1 MLDLLRAIQS
11 RLNEGDLRGMFCE
24 TLRWGQPQGHPLTLS
39 VGAPVNRSLI
49 LVPVAQLSGL
59 PVFRVDWHNTQL
71 PRLTERRAVYRALTP
86 IHREHLL
93 CYVTEDG
100 KQTAFVWARERDAK
114 KVELRV
120 LPYELG
126 SRARTT
132 IERLR
137 ELSFTLDELAMGE
150 PPITK
155 VIDKLNAAF
164 DVEAV
169 NENFFEQYEAC
180 FREVKSAVQKALDG
194 DDESA
199 HQFTQLLFNR
209 LMFCWFLQKKGWLGG
224 KPDYLLNLLCRAHNY
239 KPPKNFYHDYL
250 SFLFFEVLANPE
262 EQRRKRRPSDPHIVM
277 EAPFLN
283 GGLFE
288 RTKLDERIE
297 SLPTFRRLPNSIF
310 KSILE
315 DLFARYNFT
324 VEESTSLDI
333 QVALDPELLGTI
345 FERLVTG
352 RHETGSYYTPKPVVE
367 FMCRQALKHYL
378 AQETDL
384 PETILEDLVE
394 NHSVENLSPAQAND
408 IIRALDTIKVCDP
421 ACGSGAYL
429 VTMLHELVAIYRA
442 LYSEKLND
450 PQKDYDLKLRIIER
464 NLYGVD
470 IDPFAVHIARLRLWL
485 TLIVDSEET
494 DWRRVKPLPN
504 LDFKIEIGDSLTAPN
519 PQAMPDLFRSVLIQH
534 ADRLAQLK
542 GKYLRAYGEEKR
554 RLERQIKDEE
564 SQLRDALRDS
574 PAPPVALDWRIAFA
588 EVFAEKQGFD
598 IVLANPPYVRQEL
611 IPEAYKRFLSS
622 LSPDQVLQDPKQ
634 LLLSLYPDAA
644 EGRSDLYV
652 YFYARALQLLR
663 PSGIHVFICS
673 NSWLDV
679 AYGGKLQKHLL
690 ENAHILAIYESAL
703 ERQFTSAAINTIIS
717 FLRKG
722 RPDDAAETR
731 FIRLLDA
738 FEKSVTDPSRQRIVV
753 KTRAELWQEGSDES
767 GRYVGNKWGGKYLRA
782 PDIFFTILEKSKGK
796 LVPLGEIAEV
806 RFGIKTGANKF
817 FYLQPVRMSV
827 KDIVELQGISPT
839 TPVRVR
845 NDAGWEG
852 EIEAGWLHPVIKS
865 PREIRTLR
873 VRLEDLNHLL
883 FMPPKEVREGIR
895 ARNLKPLKQYPNA
908 LAYIRWGERQGY
920 HQRPTCKSRN
930 PWWDVGERTPAM
942 VNCNYLIDDR
952 MRFYFAPNGV
962 YVSDDFQ
969 ELRGANEVHA
979 AIASATVTQMFCE
992 LHGRTPF
999 GGGLLKVQ
1007 TYEVKFL
1014 PILNPFLLAS
1024 VQCQRLLSAF
1034 HRLCERPVRS
1044 IFEELGFE
1052 LCREHPYEQVTPE
1065 ALTLEQVQRASP
1077 DRFEL
1082 DAVIFDVLGL
1092 TDEERLE
1099 VYRAVA
1105 QLVKDRLLKAKSVKK
1120 QST

>member
-1 MLDLLRAIQS
+1 MAW
-11 RLNEGDLRGMFCE
+11 
-24 TLRWGQPQGHPLTLS
+24 T
-39 VGAPVNRSLI
+39 
-49 LVPVAQLSGL
+49 
-59 PVFRVDWHNTQL
+59 
-71 PRLTERRAVYRALTP
+71 LTP
-86 IHREHLL
+86 
-93 CYVTEDG
+93 
-100 KQTAFVWARERDAK
+100 
-114 KVELRV
+114 
-120 LPYELG
+120 LP
-126 SRARTT
+126 
-132 IERLR
+132 
-137 ELSFTLDELAMGE
+137 
-150 PPITK
+150 
-155 VIDKLNAAF
+155 
-164 DVEAV
+164 
-169 NENFFEQYEAC
+169 
-180 FREVKSAVQKALDG
+180 
-194 DDESA
+194 
-199 HQFTQLLFNR
+199 
-209 LMFCWFLQKKGWLGG
+209 
-224 KPDYLLNLLCRAHNY
+224 
-239 KPPKNFYHDYL
+239 
-250 SFLFFEVLANPE
+250 
-262 EQRRKRRPSDPHIVM
+262 
-277 EAPFLN
+277 
-283 GGLFE
+283 
-288 RTKLDERIE
+288 
-297 SLPTFRRLPNSIF
+297 
-310 KSILE
+310 
-315 DLFARYNFT
+315 
-324 VEESTSLDI
+324 STSL
-333 QVALDPELLGTI
+333 A
-345 FERLVTG
+345 
-352 RHETGSYYTPKPVVE
+352 
-367 FMCRQALKHYL
+367 
-378 AQETDL
+378 
-384 PETILEDLVE
+384 
-394 NHSVENLSPAQAND
+394 
-408 IIRALDTIKVCDP
+408 
-421 ACGSGAYL
+421 
-429 VTMLHELVAIYRA
+429 
-442 LYSEKLND
+442 
-450 PQKDYDLKLRIIER
+450 
-464 NLYGVD
+464 
-470 IDPFAVHIARLRLWL
+470 LRLWL

-574 PAPPVALDWRIAFA
+574 PAPQGALDWRIAFA

-611 IPEAYKRFLSS
+611 IPQAY
-622 LSPDQVLQDPKQ
+622 KQ

-663 PSGIHVFICS
+663 PNGIHVFICS

-753 KTRAELWQEGSDES
+753 KTRAELWREGSDES

-782 PDIFFTILEKSKGK
+782 PDIFFTILEKGKGK

-806 RFGIKTGANKF
+806 RFGIKTGANEF
-817 FYLQPVRMSV
+817 FYLQPVEMSV
-827 KDIVELQGISPT
+827 KDIVELQGIAPT

-873 VRLEDLNHLL
+873 VRLEDLSHLL

-930 PWWDVGERTPAM
+930 PWWDVGERQIGQAFCM
-942 VNCNYLIDDR
+942 MSYDDQHP
-952 MRFYFAPNGV
+952 FW
-962 YVSDDFQ
+962 
-969 ELRGANEVHA
+969 LNEVALCDARLYDIYA
-979 AIASATVTQMFCE
+979 AQGIEADILVALLNATLVPMCIE
-992 LHGRTPF
+992 LSGRF
-999 GGGLLKVQ
+999 NLGGGALDFKVYEAATIPLLRP
-1007 TYEVKFL
+1007 EA
-1014 PILNPFLLAS
+1014 LNPTD
-1024 VQCQRLLSAF
+1024 VQRLLSAF
-1034 HRLCERPVRS
+1034 HRLCERPIRS

-1052 LCREHPYEQVTPE
+1052 VGREQHSEHPYEQVTPE

-1092 TDEERLE
+1092 TNDERLA
-1099 VYRAVA
+1099 VYKAVA
-1105 QLVKDRLLKAKSVKK
+1105 QLVKDRLVKARSV
-1120 QST
+1120 

>member
-1 MLDLLRAIQS
+1 SGMGGRPPFGFGLGGGRRGWITAHSSSETISLAI
-11 RLNEGDLRGMFCE
+11 L
-24 TLRWGQPQGHPLTLS
+24 PLTS
-39 VGAPVNRSLI
+39 SAPNYISPRKVL
-49 LVPVAQLSGL
+49 LDALSGL

-71 PRLTERRAVYRALTP
+71 PRLTERRAVYRTLTP
-86 IHREHLL
+86 INREHLL
-93 CYVTEDG
+93 CYVTGDG
-100 KQTAFVWARERDAK
+100 KQAAFVWARQRDAK

-120 LPYELG
+120 LPYEVG
-126 SRARTT
+126 SPARTT
-132 IERLR
+132 IERLS
-137 ELSFTLDELAMGE
+137 ELAFSLDELAMGE
-150 PPITK
+150 PPVTK

-169 NENFFEQYEAC
+169 NENFFEQYEDC
-180 FREVKSAVQKALDG
+180 FYREVKPAVKKALDG
-194 DDESA
+194 NDEAA

-224 KPDYLLNLLCRAHNY
+224 DPYYLLNLLHRAHNY
-239 KPPKNFYHDYL
+239 KPPKNLYHDYL

-262 EQRRKRRPSDPHIVM
+262 EQRRKRQPSDPYIVM

-288 RTKLDERIE
+288 RTELDERIE
-297 SLPTFRRLPNSIF
+297 SLPPLRRLPNSLF
-310 KSILE
+310 KSILA

-378 AQETDL
+378 AQETNL

-450 PQKDYDLKLRIIER
+450 PQKDYDLKLRIVER

-494 DWRRVKPLPN
+494 DWRKVKPLPN
-504 LDFKIEIGDSLTAPN
+504 LDFKIEIGDSLTAPD
-519 PQAMPDLFRSVLIQH
+519 PQAMPDLFRFVLIQH

-574 PAPPVALDWRIAFA
+574 PAPQGALDWRIAFA
-588 EVFAEKQGFD
+588 EVFAEKGGFD

-611 IPEAYKRFLSS
+611 IPQPYKR
-622 LSPDQVLQDPKQ
+622 
-634 LLLSLYPDAA
+634 LLLNLYPDAA

-663 PSGIHVFICS
+663 PNGIHFFICS

-722 RPDDAAETR
+722 RPDDSSETR

-753 KTRAELWQEGSDES
+753 KTRAELWQEGADES

-782 PDIFFTILEKSKGK
+782 PDIFFTILEKGKGK
-796 LVPLGEIAEV
+796 LVPLGKIAEV
-806 RFGIKTGANKF
+806 RRGFTTGANEF
-817 FYLQPVRMSV
+817 FYLEPVGMSV
-827 KDIVELQGISPT
+827 KEVVKLQGIAPT

-845 NDAGWEG
+845 NSAGWEG
-852 EIEAGWLHPVIKS
+852 EIEAGWLQPVIKS
-865 PREIRTLR
+865 PREIRTLM
-873 VRLEDLNHLL
+873 VRLEDLRYLL
-883 FMPPKEVREGIR
+883 FMPPKDVREGVKAGNIE
-895 ARNLKPLKQYPNA
+895 PLHQYPKA
-908 LAYIRWGERQGY
+908 LAYIRWGEKQGY
-920 HQRPTCKSRN
+920 HLRPTCRSRN
-930 PWWDVGERTPAM
+930 PWWDVGEWAYPTLFWSDAYNYRYPVAINSGTIYGDKRFFFIYLPQ
-942 VNCNYLIDDR
+942 NC
-952 MRFYFAPNGV
+952 
-962 YVSDDFQ
+962 
-969 ELRGANEVHA
+969 
-979 AIASATVTQMFCE
+979 
-992 LHGRTPF
+992 
-999 GGGLLKVQ
+999 
-1007 TYEVKFL
+1007 FL
-1014 PILNPFLLAS
+1014 PAIYLNSTITPLFVELQGIANLGEGAIYTNVYWLQGYPVLTDIPDLPHSLLP
-1024 VQCQRLLSAF
+1024 AF
-1034 HRLCERPVRS
+1034 RCLCERPVRS
-1044 IFEELGFE
+1044 IFKELGFE
-1052 LCREHPYEQVTPE
+1052 LCRERRCDHPEHPYEHVTPE
-1065 ALTLEQVQRASP
+1065 ALTLERVRRASP

-1092 TDEERLE
+1092 TNEERLA
-1099 VYRAVA
+1099 VYKSVA
-1105 QLVKDRLLKAKSVKK
+1105 QLVKDRLTKARSV
-1120 QST
+1120 

>member
-1 MLDLLRAIQS
+1 MFDLLSAIQS
-11 RLNEGDLRGMFCE
+11 RLNAGNLRESLTPLFCE
-24 TLRWGQPQGHPLTLS
+24 TLRWGHPQGNPLTLS
-39 VGAPVNRSLI
+39 VGAPVNRSLTF
-49 LVPVAQLSGL
+49 VPVAQLSGL

-71 PRLTERRAVYRALTP
+71 PRLTERRAVHRALTP

-93 CYVTEDG
+93 CYVTKDG
-100 KQTAFVWARERDAK
+100 KQAAFVWARQRDAK

-120 LPYELG
+120 LPYEFG
-126 SRARTT
+126 SPARTT
-132 IERLR
+132 IERLS
-137 ELSFTLDELAMGE
+137 ELAFSLDELGLMGE
-150 PPITK
+150 PPVTK

-169 NENFFEQYEAC
+169 NEKFFEQYEDC
-180 FREVKSAVQKALDG
+180 FYREVKPAVKKALDD
-194 DDESA
+194 DDEAA

-224 KPDYLLNLLCRAHNY
+224 DPYYLLNLLHRAHNY
-239 KPPKNFYHDYL
+239 KPPKNLYHDYL

-262 EQRRKRRPSDPHIVM
+262 EQRRKRQPSDPYIVM

-288 RTKLDERIE
+288 RTELDERIE
-297 SLPTFRRLPNSIF
+297 SLPSLRRLPNSIF

-378 AQETDL
+378 AQVANL
-384 PETILEDLVE
+384 PKDILEDLVE

-442 LYSEKLND
+442 IYSEKLND

-494 DWRRVKPLPN
+494 DWRKVKPLPN

-554 RLERQIKDEE
+554 QLEQQIKAEE
-564 SQLRDALRDS
+564 SQLRNALQDS
-574 PAPPVALDWRIAFA
+574 PAPQGALDWRIAFA
-588 EVFAEKQGFD
+588 EVFAEKGGFD

-611 IPEAYKRFLSS
+611 IPQPYKR
-622 LSPDQVLQDPKQ
+622 
-634 LLLSLYPDAA
+634 LLLNLYPDAA

-663 PSGIHVFICS
+663 PNGIHVFICS

-679 AYGGKLQKHLL
+679 AFGGKLQKHLL

-703 ERQFTSAAINTIIS
+703 ERQFASADINTIIS

-722 RPDDAAETR
+722 RPDDSAETR
-731 FIRLLDA
+731 FIRLLDV
-738 FEKSVTDPSRQRIVV
+738 FEKSVNDPSRQRIIV
-753 KTRAELWQEGSDES
+753 KTQAELWQEGLDES

-806 RFGIKTGANKF
+806 RRGFTTGANEF
-817 FYLQPVRMSV
+817 FYLEPVGMSV
-827 KDIVELQGISPT
+827 KDVVELQDIAPT

-852 EIEAGWLHPVIKS
+852 EIEAGWLQPVIKS
-865 PREIRTLR
+865 PREIRTLM
-873 VRLEDLNHLL
+873 VRLEDLCYLL
-883 FMPPKEVREGIR
+883 FMPPKEVREGIKAGNR
-895 ARNLKPLKQYPNA
+895 KPLQQYRHA
-908 LAYIRWGERQGY
+908 LAYIRWGEQKGY
-920 HQRPTCKSRN
+920 HQRSTCRSRN

-952 MRFYFAPNGV
+952 MRFYFASNGV
-962 YVSDDFQ
+962 FVSDDFQ
-969 ELRGANEVHA
+969 ELHDANEVIA
-979 AIASATVTQMFCE
+979 AIASAPVTQMFCE
-992 LHGRTPF
+992 LLGRTPF

-1007 TYEVKFL
+1007 TYEVKAL
-1014 PILNPFLLAS
+1014 LIPNPLLFTPKQF
-1024 VQCQRLLSAF
+1024 QCLLSAF
-1034 HRLCERPVRS
+1034 RHLCERPIRS

-1052 LCREHPYEQVTPE
+1052 LCQERRCEHPEHPYENVKPE
-1065 ALTLEQVQRASP
+1065 ALTLEQVRRASP
-1077 DRFEL
+1077 NRFDL
-1082 DAVIFDVLGL
+1082 DAVIFFGL
-1092 TDEERLE
+1092 D
-1099 VYRAVA
+1099 
-1105 QLVKDRLLKAKSVKK
+1105 Q
-1120 QST
+1120 

>member
-1 MLDLLRAIQS
+1 MLDLLRAIQL

-24 TLRWGQPQGHPLTLS
+24 TLGWGQPQGHPLTLS
-39 VGAPVNRSLI
+39 VGAPVNRSLTF
-49 LVPVAQLSGL
+49 VPIAQLSGL

-71 PRLTERRAVYRALTP
+71 PRLTERRAVYRSLTP
-86 IHREHLL
+86 IYREHLL

-126 SRARTT
+126 SPARTT

-137 ELSFTLDELAMGE
+137 ELAFTLDELAMGE
-150 PPITK
+150 PPVTK

-169 NENFFEQYEAC
+169 NEDFFRRYEDC
-180 FREVKSAVQKALDG
+180 FYQEVKPAVQKALDG

-209 LMFCWFLQKKGWLGG
+209 LMFCWFLQKKGWLNGD
-224 KPDYLLNLLCRAHNY
+224 PYYLLHLLHRAHNY

-288 RTKLDERIE
+288 RTELDERIE

-408 IIRALDTIKVCDP
+408 IIRVLDTIKVCDP

-542 GKYLRAYGEEKR
+542 GRYLRAYGEEKR

-574 PAPPVALDWRIAFA
+574 PAPQGALDWRIAFA

-611 IPEAYKRFLSS
+611 IPQAY
-622 LSPDQVLQDPKQ
+622 KQ

-703 ERQFTSAAINTIIS
+703 ERQFASADINTIIS

-782 PDIFFTILEKSKGK
+782 PDIFFTILEKGRVGAHSHAPL

-806 RFGIKTGANKF
+806 RRGFTTGANEF
-817 FYLQPVRMSV
+817 FYLQPVGMSV
-827 KDIVELQGISPT
+827 KDIVELQGIAPT

-873 VRLEDLNHLL
+873 VRLEDLSHLL

-930 PWWDVGERTPAM
+930 PWWDVGERAFPQIVWVKS
-942 VNCNYLIDDR
+942 VNDNHRQAFIPFEALVDQRLYEL
-952 MRFYFAPNGV
+952 APEEPEILTCCLNSAVFFLAKELTSRVNLGEGALDTAV
-962 YVSDDFQ
+962 Y
-969 ELRGANEVHA
+969 EANQCIV
-979 AIASATVTQMFCE
+979 
-992 LHGRTPF
+992 
-999 GGGLLKVQ
+999 
-1007 TYEVKFL
+1007 
-1014 PILNPFLLAS
+1014 LNPS
-1024 VQCQRLLSAF
+1024 VLSNKQRERLLPAF

-1052 LCREHPYEQVTPE
+1052 LCRKRRCDHPEHPYEQVTPE

-1092 TDEERLE
+1092 TDDERLA
-1099 VYRAVA
+1099 VYKAVA
-1105 QLVKDRLLKAKSVKK
+1105 QLVKDRLIKARSI
-1120 QST
+1120 

>member
-1 MLDLLRAIQS
+1 M
-11 RLNEGDLRGMFCE
+11 GC
-24 TLRWGQPQGHPLTLS
+24 LS
-39 VGAPVNRSLI
+39 SEWTGTTPNCPASL
-49 LVPVAQLSGL
+49 
-59 PVFRVDWHNTQL
+59 
-71 PRLTERRAVYRALTP
+71 VYRALTP
-86 IHREHLL
+86 IYREHLL

-126 SRARTT
+126 SPARTT
-132 IERLR
+132 IERLS
-137 ELSFTLDELAMGE
+137 ELAFTLDELVMGE
-150 PPITK
+150 PPVTK
-155 VIDKLNAAF
+155 VIDKLNTAF

-169 NENFFEQYEAC
+169 NEDFFEQYEAC
-180 FREVKSAVQKALDG
+180 FHREVKPAVKKALDG

-209 LMFCWFLQKKGWLGG
+209 LMFCWFLQKKGWLNGD
-224 KPDYLLNLLCRAHNY
+224 PYYLLNLLRRAHNY

-262 EQRRKRRPSDPHIVM
+262 EQRRKRQPSDPHIVM

-288 RTKLDERIE
+288 RTELDERIE

-542 GKYLRAYGEEKR
+542 GRYLRAYGEEKR

-574 PAPPVALDWRIAFA
+574 PAPQGALDWRIAFA

-622 LSPDQVLQDPKQ
+622 LSPDQGLQDPKQ

-679 AYGGKLQKHLL
+679 AYGGKLQKYLL

-782 PDIFFTILEKSKGK
+782 PDIFFAILEKGKGK

-806 RFGIKTGANKF
+806 RRGFTTGANEF
-817 FYLQPVRMSV
+817 FYLQPVGMSV
-827 KDIVELQGISPT
+827 KDVVELQGIAPT

-845 NDAGWEG
+845 NDARWEG

-873 VRLEDLNHLL
+873 VRLEDLSHLL

-895 ARNLKPLKQYPNA
+895 ARNLKPLKQYLNA

-920 HQRPTCKSRN
+920 HQRSTCKSRN

-992 LHGRTPF
+992 LRGRTPF

-1007 TYEVKFL
+1007 TYEVKSL
-1014 PILNPFLLAS
+1014 PILNPSLLVS
-1024 VQCQRLLSAF
+1024 VHCQRLLSAF

-1052 LCREHPYEQVTPE
+1052 LCRKRRCNHPEHPYEQVMPE

-1092 TDEERLE
+1092 TDDERLA
-1099 VYRAVA
+1099 VYKAVA
-1105 QLVKDRLLKAKSVKK
+1105 QLVKDRLVKARSV
-1120 QST
+1120 

>member
-194 DDESA
+194 EDESA

-209 LMFCWFLQKKGWLGG
+209 LMFCWFLQKKGWLNGD
-224 KPDYLLNLLCRAHNY
+224 PYYLLNLLCRAHNY

-753 KTRAELWQEGSDES
+753 RTRAELWQEGSDES

-782 PDIFFTILEKSKGK
+782 PDIFFTILEKGRVGAHSHAPL

-806 RFGIKTGANKF
+806 RRGFTTGANEF
-817 FYLQPVRMSV
+817 FYLQPVGMSV

-873 VRLEDLNHLL
+873 VRLEDLSHLL

-930 PWWDVGERTPAM
+930 PWWDVGEQDIPPIVLNKG
-942 VNCNYLIDDR
+942 VNDRHFVATNSHALCDQQIYECFTNLPNAQLIAACLNWSGAGIFWEQLGRCN
-952 MRFYFAPNGV
+952 FGEGV
-962 YVSDDFQ
+962 
-969 ELRGANEVHA
+969 LW
-979 AIASATVTQMFCE
+979 IAV
-992 LHGRTPF
+992 
-999 GGGLLKVQ
+999 
-1007 TYEVKFL
+1007 YEASKMLV
-1014 PILNPFLLAS
+1014 LNPS
-1024 VQCQRLLSAF
+1024 VLSNKQRERLLSAF
-1034 HRLCERPVRS
+1034 HCLCERPVRS

-1052 LCREHPYEQVTPE
+1052 LCRKRRCDHPEHPYEQVTPE

-1092 TDEERLE
+1092 TDDER
-1099 VYRAVA
+1099 
-1105 QLVKDRLLKAKSVKK
+1105 
-1120 QST
+1120 

>member
-11 RLNEGDLRGMFCE
+11 RLNAGDLRESLMPLFCE

-39 VGAPVNRSLI
+39 VGAPVNRSLTF
-49 LVPVAQLSGL
+49 VPIAQLSGL

-86 IHREHLL
+86 IYREHLL
-93 CYVTEDG
+93 CYVTENG

-126 SRARTT
+126 SPARTT
-132 IERLR
+132 IERLS
-137 ELSFTLDELAMGE
+137 ELAFTLDELVMGE
-150 PPITK
+150 PPVTK

-169 NENFFEQYEAC
+169 NEDFFRRYEDC
-180 FREVKSAVQKALDG
+180 FYQEVKPAVKKALDG

-224 KPDYLLNLLCRAHNY
+224 DPYYLLNLLRRAHNY

-262 EQRRKRRPSDPHIVM
+262 EQRRKRQPSDPHIVM

-288 RTKLDERIE
+288 RTELDERIE

-408 IIRALDTIKVCDP
+408 IIRVLDTIKVCDP

-574 PAPPVALDWRIAFA
+574 PAPQGALDWRIAFA

-611 IPEAYKRFLSS
+611 IPQAY
-622 LSPDQVLQDPKQ
+622 KQ

-782 PDIFFTILEKSKGK
+782 PDIFFTILEKGKGK

-806 RFGIKTGANKF
+806 RFGIKTGANEF
-817 FYLQPVRMSV
+817 FYLQPVGMSV
-827 KDIVELQGISPT
+827 KDIVELQGIAPT

-873 VRLEDLNHLL
+873 VRLEDLSHLL

-930 PWWDVGERTPAM
+930 PWWDVGEWAYPTLFWSDAYNYRYPVAINSGAIYGDKRFFFIYLPQ
-942 VNCNYLIDDR
+942 NC
-952 MRFYFAPNGV
+952 
-962 YVSDDFQ
+962 
-969 ELRGANEVHA
+969 
-979 AIASATVTQMFCE
+979 
-992 LHGRTPF
+992 
-999 GGGLLKVQ
+999 
-1007 TYEVKFL
+1007 FL
-1014 PILNPFLLAS
+1014 PAIYLNSTITPLFIELQGIANLGEGAIYTN
-1024 VQCQRLLSAF
+1024 VYWLQGYPVLTDIPDLPRTIFAAF

-1052 LCREHPYEQVTPE
+1052 LCRKRRCDHPEHPYEQVTPE

-1092 TDEERLE
+1092 TDDERLA
-1099 VYRAVA
+1099 VYKAVA
-1105 QLVKDRLLKAKSVKK
+1105 QLVKDRLVKARSV
-1120 QST
+1120 

>member
-1 MLDLLRAIQS
+1 MLDLPRAIQL
-11 RLNEGDLRGMFCE
+11 RLNTGNLRESLTPLFCE

-39 VGAPVNRSLI
+39 VGAPVNRSLTF
-49 LVPVAQLSGL
+49 VPVAQLSGL

-86 IHREHLL
+86 IYREHLL

-126 SRARTT
+126 SPARTT
-132 IERLR
+132 IERLS
-137 ELSFTLDELAMGE
+137 ELAFTPDELVMGE
-150 PPITK
+150 PPVTK

-169 NENFFEQYEAC
+169 NEDFFEQYEAC
-180 FREVKSAVQKALDG
+180 FHQEVKPAVKKALDG

-224 KPDYLLNLLCRAHNY
+224 DPYYLLNLLRRAHNY

-262 EQRRKRRPSDPHIVM
+262 EQRRKRQPSDPHIVM

-288 RTKLDERIE
+288 RTELDERIE
-297 SLPTFRRLPNSIF
+297 SLTTFRRLPNSIF

-378 AQETDL
+378 AQETNL

-408 IIRALDTIKVCDP
+408 IIRVLDTIKVCDP

-494 DWRRVKPLPN
+494 DWRKVKPLPN

-564 SQLRDALRDS
+564 SQLRDALQDS
-574 PAPPVALDWRIAFA
+574 PAPQGALDWRIAFA

-611 IPEAYKRFLSS
+611 IPQAY
-622 LSPDQVLQDPKQ
+622 KQ

-703 ERQFTSAAINTIIS
+703 ERQFASADINTIIS

-753 KTRAELWQEGSDES
+753 KTRAELWREGSDES

-782 PDIFFTILEKSKGK
+782 PDIFFTILEKGKGK

-806 RFGIKTGANKF
+806 RRGFTTGANEF
-817 FYLQPVRMSV
+817 FYLQPVGMSV
-827 KDIVELQGISPT
+827 KDVVELRGIAPT

-873 VRLEDLNHLL
+873 VRLEDLSHLL

-930 PWWDVGERTPAM
+930 PWWDVGERVPATLHWIYI
-942 VNCNYLIDDR
+942 VRERLCRPCSEGIFVGDELFDVYYHEQTVPALCNATLLDLV
-952 MRFYFAPNGV
+952 A
-962 YVSDDFQ
+962 
-969 ELRGANEVHA
+969 ETA
-979 AIASATVTQMFCE
+979 AR
-992 LHGRTPF
+992 HY
-999 GGGLLKVQ
+999 GGGGGPLKSQV
-1007 TYEVKFL
+1007 YEVENFL
-1014 PILNPFLLAS
+1014 VVNPTVLTHDESHLIALTFCRMGQRPI
-1024 VQCQRLLSAF
+1024 
-1034 HRLCERPVRS
+1034 RS

-1052 LCREHPYEQVTPE
+1052 LCRKRRCDHPEHPYEQVTPE

-1092 TDEERLE
+1092 TDNERLA
-1099 VYRAVA
+1099 VYKSVA
-1105 QLVKDRLLKAKSVKK
+1105 QLVKDRLVKARSI
-1120 QST
+1120 

>member
-11 RLNEGDLRGMFCE
+11 RLNAGDLRESLMPMFCE

-39 VGAPVNRSLI
+39 VGAPVNRSLTF
-49 LVPVAQLSGL
+49 VPIAQLSGL

-86 IHREHLL
+86 IYREHLL

-126 SRARTT
+126 SPARTT
-132 IERLR
+132 IERLS
-137 ELSFTLDELAMGE
+137 ELAFTLDELVMGE
-150 PPITK
+150 PPVTK
-155 VIDKLNAAF
+155 VIDKLNTAF

-169 NENFFEQYEAC
+169 NEDFFRRYEDC
-180 FREVKSAVQKALDG
+180 FYQEVKPAVKKALDG

-224 KPDYLLNLLCRAHNY
+224 DPYYLLNLLRRAHNY

-262 EQRRKRRPSDPHIVM
+262 EQRRKRQPSDPHIVM

-288 RTKLDERIE
+288 RTELDERIE

-574 PAPPVALDWRIAFA
+574 PAPQGALDWRIAFA

-611 IPEAYKRFLSS
+611 IPQAYERFLSS

-634 LLLSLYPDAA
+634 LLLTLYPDAA

-753 KTRAELWQEGSDES
+753 KTRAELWREGSDES

-782 PDIFFTILEKSKGK
+782 PDIFFTILEKGKGK

-806 RFGIKTGANKF
+806 RFGIKTGANEF
-817 FYLQPVRMSV
+817 FYLQPVGMSV
-827 KDIVELQGISPT
+827 KDIVELQGIAPT

-873 VRLEDLNHLL
+873 VRLEDLSHLL

-895 ARNLKPLKQYPNA
+895 ARNLKPLKQYPTPSPTSVGANDKATTNA
-908 LAYIRWGERQGY
+908 PPAKAKPL
-920 HQRPTCKSRN
+920 
-930 PWWDVGERTPAM
+930 VGCGRKANRTGFL
-942 VNCNYLIDDR
+942 YD
-952 MRFYFAPNGV
+952 
-962 YVSDDFQ
+962 
-969 ELRGANEVHA
+969 ELR
-979 AIASATVTQMFCE
+979 
-992 LHGRTPF
+992 
-999 GGGLLKVQ
+999 
-1007 TYEVKFL
+1007 
-1014 PILNPFLLAS
+1014 
-1024 VQCQRLLSAF
+1024 
-1034 HRLCERPVRS
+1034 RPAPV
-1044 IFEELGFE
+1044 
-1052 LCREHPYEQVTPE
+1052 
-1065 ALTLEQVQRASP
+1065 
-1077 DRFEL
+1077 
-1082 DAVIFDVLGL
+1082 
-1092 TDEERLE
+1092 
-1099 VYRAVA
+1099 
-1105 QLVKDRLLKAKSVKK
+1105 LVK
-1120 QST
+1120 

>member
-1 MLDLLRAIQS
+1 
-11 RLNEGDLRGMFCE
+11 
-24 TLRWGQPQGHPLTLS
+24 
-39 VGAPVNRSLI
+39 
-49 LVPVAQLSGL
+49 
-59 PVFRVDWHNTQL
+59 
-71 PRLTERRAVYRALTP
+71 
-86 IHREHLL
+86 
-93 CYVTEDG
+93 
-100 KQTAFVWARERDAK
+100 
-114 KVELRV
+114 
-120 LPYELG
+120 
-126 SRARTT
+126 
-132 IERLR
+132 
-137 ELSFTLDELAMGE
+137 
-150 PPITK
+150 
-155 VIDKLNAAF
+155 
-164 DVEAV
+164 
-169 NENFFEQYEAC
+169 
-180 FREVKSAVQKALDG
+180 
-194 DDESA
+194 
-199 HQFTQLLFNR
+199 
-209 LMFCWFLQKKGWLGG
+209 
-224 KPDYLLNLLCRAHNY
+224 
-239 KPPKNFYHDYL
+239 
-250 SFLFFEVLANPE
+250 
-262 EQRRKRRPSDPHIVM
+262 
-277 EAPFLN
+277 
-283 GGLFE
+283 
-288 RTKLDERIE
+288 
-297 SLPTFRRLPNSIF
+297 
-310 KSILE
+310 
-315 DLFARYNFT
+315 
-324 VEESTSLDI
+324 
-333 QVALDPELLGTI
+333 
-345 FERLVTG
+345 
-352 RHETGSYYTPKPVVE
+352 
-367 FMCRQALKHYL
+367 
-378 AQETDL
+378 
-384 PETILEDLVE
+384 
-394 NHSVENLSPAQAND
+394 
-408 IIRALDTIKVCDP
+408 
-421 ACGSGAYL
+421 
-429 VTMLHELVAIYRA
+429 
-442 LYSEKLND
+442 
-450 PQKDYDLKLRIIER
+450 
-464 NLYGVD
+464 
-470 IDPFAVHIARLRLWL
+470 LRLWL

-611 IPEAYKRFLSS
+611 IPQAYKRFLSS

-782 PDIFFTILEKSKGK
+782 PDIFFAILEKGKGK
-796 LVPLGEIAEV
+796 LVPLGKIAEV
-806 RFGIKTGANKF
+806 RRGFTTGANEF
-817 FYLQPVRMSV
+817 FYLQPVGMSV
-827 KDIVELQGISPT
+827 KDVVELRGIAPT

-845 NDAGWEG
+845 NDARWEG

-873 VRLEDLNHLL
+873 VRLEDLSHLL

-920 HQRPTCKSRN
+920 HQRSTCKSRN

-992 LHGRTPF
+992 LRGRTPF

-1007 TYEVKFL
+1007 TYEVKSL
-1014 PILNPFLLAS
+1014 PILNPSLLVS
-1024 VQCQRLLSAF
+1024 VHCQRLLSAF
-1034 HRLCERPVRS
+1034 HRLCERPIRS

-1052 LCREHPYEQVTPE
+1052 VGREQHSEHPYEQVTPE

-1092 TDEERLE
+1092 TDDERLA
-1099 VYRAVA
+1099 VYKAVA
-1105 QLVKDRLLKAKSVKK
+1105 QLVKDRLVKARSV
-1120 QST
+1120 

>member
-1 MLDLLRAIQS
+1 
-11 RLNEGDLRGMFCE
+11 
-24 TLRWGQPQGHPLTLS
+24 LRW
-39 VGAPVNRSLI
+39 ANR
-49 LVPVAQLSGL
+49 
-59 PVFRVDWHNTQL
+59 
-71 PRLTERRAVYRALTP
+71 
-86 IHREHLL
+86 
-93 CYVTEDG
+93 
-100 KQTAFVWARERDAK
+100 
-114 KVELRV
+114 
-120 LPYELG
+120 
-126 SRARTT
+126 
-132 IERLR
+132 
-137 ELSFTLDELAMGE
+137 
-150 PPITK
+150 
-155 VIDKLNAAF
+155 
-164 DVEAV
+164 
-169 NENFFEQYEAC
+169 
-180 FREVKSAVQKALDG
+180 
-194 DDESA
+194 
-199 HQFTQLLFNR
+199 
-209 LMFCWFLQKKGWLGG
+209 
-224 KPDYLLNLLCRAHNY
+224 
-239 KPPKNFYHDYL
+239 L

-262 EQRRKRRPSDPHIVM
+262 EQRRKRQPSDPYIVM
-277 EAPFLN
+277 EVPFLN

-288 RTKLDERIE
+288 RTELDKRIE
-297 SLPTFRRLPNSIF
+297 SLPTFRRLPNSIS

-378 AQETDL
+378 AKETNL

-519 PQAMPDLFRSVLIQH
+519 PQDMPDLFRSILIQH
-534 ADRLAQLK
+534 ADHLAQLK

-554 RLERQIKDEE
+554 RLAQQIADEE
-564 SQLRDALRDS
+564 SQLRNALQDS
-574 PAPPVALDWRIAFA
+574 PAPKGALDWRIAFA

-598 IVLANPPYVRQEL
+598 IVLANPPYVRQES
-611 IPEAYKRFLSS
+611 IPQAQAY
-622 LSPDQVLQDPKQ
+622 KQ

-663 PSGIHVFICS
+663 PGGIHVFICS

-703 ERQFTSAAINTIIS
+703 ERQFSSADINTIIS

-722 RPDDAAETR
+722 RPNDAAETR

-738 FEKSVTDPSRQRIVV
+738 FEKSVNDPSRQRIIV
-753 KTRAELWQEGSDES
+753 KTRAELWQEGLDES

-782 PDIFFTILEKSKGK
+782 PDIFFTILEKGKGK
-796 LVPLGEIAEV
+796 LVRLGDIAEV
-806 RFGIKTGANKF
+806 RFGIKTGANEF
-817 FYLQPVRMSV
+817 FYLEPVGMSV
-827 KDIVELQGISPT
+827 KEVVELQSIAPT
-839 TPVRVR
+839 TPIRVR
-845 NDAGWEG
+845 NDARWEG

-865 PREIRTLR
+865 PREIRTLL
-873 VRLEDLNHLL
+873 VRLEDLSHLL
-883 FMPPKEVREGIR
+883 FMPPKEVREGIK

-908 LAYIRWGERQGY
+908 LAYIRWGEKQGY
-920 HQRPTCKSRN
+920 HRSPTCRSRN
-930 PWWDVGERTPAM
+930 PWWDVGERAYPTLFWSDAYNHRYPVAINS
-942 VNCNYLIDDR
+942 VGIYGDKRFFFIYLPQNC
-952 MRFYFAPNGV
+952 
-962 YVSDDFQ
+962 
-969 ELRGANEVHA
+969 
-979 AIASATVTQMFCE
+979 
-992 LHGRTPF
+992 
-999 GGGLLKVQ
+999 
-1007 TYEVKFL
+1007 FL
-1014 PILNPFLLAS
+1014 PAIYLNSTITPLFIELQGIANLGEGAIYTNVYWLQSYPILTDIPDLPHT
-1024 VQCQRLLSAF
+1024 LLS
-1034 HRLCERPVRS
+1034 HRPN
-1044 IFEELGFE
+1044 
-1052 LCREHPYEQVTPE
+1052 
-1065 ALTLEQVQRASP
+1065 SP
-1077 DRFEL
+1077 
-1082 DAVIFDVLGL
+1082 
-1092 TDEERLE
+1092 
-1099 VYRAVA
+1099 
-1105 QLVKDRLLKAKSVKK
+1105 S
-1120 QST
+1120 

>member
-11 RLNEGDLRGMFCE
+11 RLNAGDLRESLMPLFCE

-49 LVPVAQLSGL
+49 LVPIAQLSGL

-86 IHREHLL
+86 IYREHLL
-93 CYVTEDG
+93 CYVTENG

-126 SRARTT
+126 SPARTT

-137 ELSFTLDELAMGE
+137 ELAFTLDELAMGE
-150 PPITK
+150 PPVTK

-169 NENFFEQYEAC
+169 NEDFFEQYEAC
-180 FREVKSAVQKALDG
+180 FHREVKPAVKKALDG

-224 KPDYLLNLLCRAHNY
+224 DPYYLLNLLRRAHNY

-262 EQRRKRRPSDPHIVM
+262 EQRRKRQPSDPHIVM

-288 RTKLDERIE
+288 RTELDERIE

-408 IIRALDTIKVCDP
+408 IIRVLDTIKVCDP

-574 PAPPVALDWRIAFA
+574 PAPQGALDWRIAFA

-611 IPEAYKRFLSS
+611 IPQAY
-622 LSPDQVLQDPKQ
+622 KQ

-782 PDIFFTILEKSKGK
+782 PDIFFTILEKGKGK

-806 RFGIKTGANKF
+806 RRGFTTGANEF
-817 FYLQPVRMSV
+817 FYLQPVGMSV
-827 KDIVELQGISPT
+827 KDVVELQGIAPT

-873 VRLEDLNHLL
+873 VRLEDLSHLL

-992 LHGRTPF
+992 LRGRTPF

-1007 TYEVKFL
+1007 TYEVKSL
-1014 PILNPFLLAS
+1014 PILNPSLLVS
-1024 VQCQRLLSAF
+1024 VHCQRLLSAF

-1052 LCREHPYEQVTPE
+1052 LCRKRRCNHPEHPYEQVTPE

-1092 TDEERLE
+1092 TDDERLA
-1099 VYRAVA
+1099 VYKAVA
-1105 QLVKDRLLKAKSVKK
+1105 QLVKDRLVKARSV
-1120 QST
+1120 